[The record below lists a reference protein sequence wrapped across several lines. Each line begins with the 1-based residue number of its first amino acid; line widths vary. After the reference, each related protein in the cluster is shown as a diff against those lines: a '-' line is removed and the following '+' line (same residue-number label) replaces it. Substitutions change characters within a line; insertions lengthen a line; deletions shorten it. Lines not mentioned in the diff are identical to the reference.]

1 MIRRMLYQGRQG
13 VRSLT
18 RRALDRLDPPPVSV
32 AASTP
37 PLRVVPEI
45 TPNPLAVRYGVSRPV
60 GLVDGHTPTGR
71 ALLAIDGVLSVY
83 GTGDFVTITRDA
95 SADPEVVE
103 TNVVAVLRR
112 ML

>member
-1 MIRRMLYQGRQG
+1 MLYQGRQG

-18 RRALDRLDPPPVSV
+18 RRALDRLDPPPVDV
-32 AASTP
+32 AAPTP
-37 PLRVVPEI
+37 PLHVVPEV

-71 ALLAIDGVLSVY
+71 ALLAIDGVVSVY
-83 GTGDFVTITRDA
+83 GTGDFVTVTRDA
-95 SADPEVVE
+95 SADPDAVQTDVL
-103 TNVVAVLRR
+103 VVLRR